1 MAGIDPA
8 IAGAIVAIGAIW
20 DVVSGS
26 VVGYISDQA
35 PKWNNIHLWI
45 PFLGHDTP
53 VFTNGETLMRKMNN
67 AVFYADIQRP
77 RRGYYIVEWQ
87 LITRTPND
95 LEENAIIKEFFRRLE
110 ESIRREPR
118 YYLWSH
124 NRWKR
129 THEEF
134 DRRFVVKGKKVI
146 PREQAEAQQK
156 SADSNAPQS

>member
-1 MAGIDPA
+1 M
-8 IAGAIVAIGAIW
+8 
-20 DVVSGS
+20 VV
-26 VVGYISDQA
+26 IH
-35 PKWNNIHLWI
+35 PKTQHHAQNII
-45 PFLGHDTP
+45 
-53 VFTNGETLMRKMNN
+53 EIK
-67 AVFYADIQRP
+67 
-77 RRGYYIVEWQ
+77 

-134 DRRFVVKGKKVI
+134 DRRFVVKGKKVVE
-146 PREQAEAQQK
+146 RKENELNEK
-156 SADSNAPQS
+156 